1 MGQAPGDDSALL
13 VQGVARG
20 DRDALARLYDRFGTL
35 VFTVSLHLLRARA
48 EAEDLLQEVFLQVWR
63 QASAY
68 DPERGSPEAWL
79 LTIARSRGID
89 KLRSMRRSDERIRPT
104 EDVRP
109 TPDVGVA
116 SGADPSEARVTVGG
130 VLASLPDAQRR
141 VLELAY
147 FEGLT
152 LSEIATR
159 LGEPLGTVK
168 TRMRT
173 GLERMR
179 GALSSASGVARS

>member
-116 SGADPSEARVTVGG
+116 SGADPSEGGESSEGRDLRVHVRCIARRSEAP
-130 VLASLPDAQRR
+130 LHALPH
-141 VLELAY
+141 
-147 FEGLT
+147 LT
-152 LSEIATR
+152 
-159 LGEPLGTVK
+159 
-168 TRMRT
+168 
-173 GLERMR
+173 
-179 GALSSASGVARS
+179 